1 MIDSYAQ
8 LLKSSFSLHIIK
20 IHVHLSWNFPVV
32 KKERFPFELLHGQ
45 DPLFNTPS
53 FWLDLSAIKF
63 RKFW

>member
-8 LLKSSFSLHIIK
+8 LLKSSFLLHIIK
-20 IHVHLSWNFPVV
+20 IYVHLSWNFPVV

-53 FWLDLSAIKF
+53 F
-63 RKFW
+63 